1 MEKEYIITVTLKDGT
16 KVKIVRDYSWGFE
29 SELNDTR
36 KPFIDICGNAFNK
49 DSIVSVIIEKNLNYK
64 KEQEEDNEESVL

>member
-36 KPFIDICGNAFNK
+36 KPFKRHLWGRMGQVKI
-49 DSIVSVIIEKNLNYK
+49 NL
-64 KEQEEDNEESVL
+64 